1 MRPDDDA
8 NGKARRIRGAWLT
21 LAGVLQVLGMLCVMS
36 ALVKLT
42 PITMTLSVGG
52 AGMLLGAACGI
63 YVVVVVLELR
73 RRDLF

>member
-1 MRPDDDA
+1 MTPDETA
-8 NGKARRIRGAWLT
+8 REKARRTRRAWLT
-21 LAGVLQVLGMLCVMS
+21 LAGLLQALGILCVMS

-52 AGMLLGAACGI
+52 AGMLLTLACAI

-73 RRDLF
+73 QRELF